1 MQFSEWEP
9 IYAEILADFGF
20 SREEDEVAA
29 RLLQSLLLGRKGDL
43 SIKELASMIRERRVL
58 VCGNGPS
65 LPKGLAE
72 ALGGGQ
78 GSPEPSKRGDPVII
92 AADGATTAILAVGAL
107 PDVIVT
113 DLDGFMPDI
122 LAANGLGSAAVVHA
136 HGDNLA
142 ALREYVPKL
151 TKVLATTQ
159 AAPLEGV
166 YNFGGFT
173 DGDRA
178 VFLAR
183 RFGAKE
189 IRMVGFDYDDPTVTA
204 KKKKKLAWARRLV
217 AIALVDRPDPPA
229 AQAFVRI

>member
-1 MQFSEWEP
+1 MQFSEWVP

-20 SREEDEVAA
+20 TREEDEGAA
-29 RLLQSLLLGRKGDL
+29 LLLQSLLLGREGDL
-43 SIKELASMIRERRVL
+43 SIKELASMIRGRKVL

-65 LPKGLAE
+65 LPRGLAE
-72 ALGGGQ
+72 ALGGGE
-78 GSPEPSKRGDPVII
+78 GSPEPLKRSDLVII
-92 AADGATTAILAVGAL
+92 AADGATTPILAAGAL

-113 DLDGFMPDI
+113 DLDGFLPDI
-122 LAANGLGSAAVVHA
+122 LASNRRGSATVVHA

-142 ALREYVPKL
+142 ALKEYVPRL
-151 TKVLATTQ
+151 TRVLATTQ
-159 AAPLEGV
+159 SRPLEGV

-183 RFGAKE
+183 RLGAGE
-189 IRMVGFDYDDPTVTA
+189 IHLVGFDFDDPTVTA

-217 AIALVDRPDPPA
+217 AMALEGRPDPA
-229 AQAFVRI
+229 D

>member
-72 ALGGGQ
+72 ARDAGQ